1 MQKIKIAGMRHM
13 EDVDSNASTDTAST
27 LATLGFTVEKAA
39 GADGRIDKADF
50 ALVFV
55 ETNDVRVGPGT
66 PTTSKGPII
75 ATGDSFVLESVEEI
89 EKVKVLSAVSGVHA
103 TLHAIIGYSS

>member
-13 EDVDSNASTDTAST
+13 EDVDSKASTDTPST
-27 LATLGFTVEKAA
+27 LSGLGFTVAKAA
-39 GADGRIDKADF
+39 GEDGRGQKADF

-55 ETNDVRVGPGT
+55 ETNDVRVGAGT

-75 ATGDSFVLESVEEI
+75 AAGDSFVLESLEEVETI
-89 EKVKVLSAVSGVHA
+89 KVVSAVSGVHA
-103 TLHAIIGYSS
+103 TLSAQIGYFS